1 MDLVSL
7 PGIRYRDT
15 PAAFKASR
23 PEFNGLG
30 VEFKGLGAAEIKA
43 DRSKRRV
50 DLWIAGHGNVDKG
63 GDLILQGSA
72 EQTIAEDFPRDL
84 VKLFFNHREP
94 LGTVE
99 VLEEHKEGLFMVG
112 KVTDHPDFDKRL
124 AQIEDKTAAHGS
136 LGLTVREFELMTAA
150 DVKREFRIDPGDHGM
165 IRVIKNY
172 RIWEGSPV
180 IWPMNELVRVVRV
193 KKGIHDMETKSLW
206 ELSEVI
212 ASLARIRSLTSAE
225 WAELTD
231 DEAEAA
237 TALLNEMRTTE
248 KLLSDGIAHREM
260 KSGKPPA
267 IELAPTSAEPVD
279 FKALIEAAESRAK
292 AIEICH

>member
-15 PAAFKASR
+15 PDAFKASR
-23 PEFNGLG
+23 PEFKGLG
-30 VEFKGLGAAEIKA
+30 VEFKSIAAAEIKA
-43 DRSKRRV
+43 DRTKRRV
-50 DLWIAGHGNVDKG
+50 ELWIAGHGNVDKG
-63 GDLILQGSA
+63 GDLILQGA
-72 EQTIAEDFPRDL
+72 AAQTIAEDFPRDL
-84 VKLFFNHREP
+84 VKLFWNHREP
-94 LGTVE
+94 LGVVE

-112 KVTDHPDFDKRL
+112 KVTDHPEFDKRL

-136 LGLTVREFELMTAA
+136 LGLTVREFEQMTAA
-150 DVKREFRIDPGDHGM
+150 EVKREFRIDPGGHGM
-165 IRVIKNY
+165 VRVIKNY
-172 RIWEGSPV
+172 RVWEGSPV
-180 IWPMNELVRVVRV
+180 IWPMNEMVKVVRV
-193 KKGIHDMETKSLW
+193 KKGIESMEKKGLW
-206 ELSEVI
+206 ELADVI
-212 ASLARIRSLTSAE
+212 AALARIRSLTSAE

-248 KLLSDGIAHREM
+248 KLLCDGIAHREL

-267 IELAPTSAEPVD
+267 IESAPTSAESVD